1 MSTFTT
7 RDDVTIYY
15 KDWGP
20 RDGAPVILSH
30 GWPLN
35 ADSWESQASSRTA
48 RSSIA
53 TSRAARFSASAGR
66 APWSIKVAP
75 TASGCRA

>member
-1 MSTFTT
+1 MATFNT

-20 RDGAPVILSH
+20 RDGEVVILSH

-35 ADSWESQASSRTA
+35 ADSWEAKRSISR
-48 RSSIA
+48 
-53 TSRAARFSASAGR
+53 
-66 APWSIKVAP
+66 P
-75 TASGCRA
+75 TASASSPTIGAATAVHPNLGTATTWITTRTISRS